1 MTKTRK
7 NEKENTTTNNHEHW
21 NERQVDQES
30 PDGFPLPGS
39 LLVWM
44 YVCNL
49 CPLVFGSNWLM
60 NLNELEETLWS
71 LVKEN
76 KIECGM
82 NEEGE
87 VVYWMTDEQVERY
100 NKEQSND

>member
-1 MTKTRK
+1 
-7 NEKENTTTNNHEHW
+7 
-21 NERQVDQES
+21 
-30 PDGFPLPGS
+30 
-39 LLVWM
+39 
-44 YVCNL
+44 
-49 CPLVFGSNWLM
+49 M

-87 VVYWMTDEQVERY
+87 MVYWMTDEQREKY
-100 NKEQSND
+100 FDDLEEGA